1 MGRKKWEIPYLTS
14 ASDIFSG
21 AQIILTHRL
30 FEALTHTKE
39 FVDTHD
45 PEALH
50 QLRIALRRLRYP
62 LETFTEFLPRK
73 ATFRF
78 LQLVNRLQQAAG
90 TARDYDVMIETL
102 QRLEKEDNE
111 HIPENLYRT
120 LEKKRKRLYR
130 DIDKRF
136 KALLNSSSLSDFK
149 IIINYDDRVSQ
160 YNEWIRTTTSGKKK
174 IKAEKTGI
182 RGGE

>member
-1 MGRKKWEIPYLTS
+1 MGHKKWEIPYLTS
-14 ASDIFSG
+14 ASDIYSG

-30 FEALTHTKE
+30 FEVLTHTKE

-45 PEALH
+45 PETLH

-78 LQLVNRLQQAAG
+78 LQLVNRLQQSAG

-111 HIPENLYRT
+111 QIPENLYRT
-120 LEKKRKRLYR
+120 LEKKRKRLYLN
-130 DIDKRF
+130 IDNRF
-136 KALLNSSSLSDFK
+136 KALLRSSSLYDFK
-149 IIINYDDRVSQ
+149 IMINYDDRVSQ
-160 YNEWIRTTTSGKKK
+160 YKEWIQTTALGKKK
-174 IKAEKTGI
+174 IKKGKSEI
-182 RGGE
+182 RRGE